1 MRRHFLL
8 GFWIVTDVILF
19 LASYALAYFTRVGW
33 YFSSTFPF
41 DQYMLVALMVVPVW
55 LAILVSTRTFA
66 LMRNQMSLRAFSYVL
81 YGNTVALALF
91 TLAYFF
97 LYGLFFSRL
106 LLVEAFLFSTLILW
120 AWHVLMDSVRR
131 NALRRSP
138 PAFPTL
144 VIGATREAASVIK
157 MLQSGKSPLVPVGIL
172 DSTGSKEKHL
182 HDVPVIGKLDKLEKT
197 LNEKGITHLIQ
208 TSDLEH
214 TINLLSACRKKGI
227 TYILLP
233 SVLGIVERD
242 ERVELLEGRPVTVVR
257 PKESA
262 LKWFFS

>member
-1 MRRHFLL
+1 MRRHALL
-8 GFWIVTDVILF
+8 ALWIVTDILLF
-19 LASYALAYFTRVGW
+19 LGSYALAYFARVGW

-41 DQYMLVALMVVPVW
+41 DRYMTVALLVVPVL
-55 LAILVSTRTFA
+55 LAILVGTRTFA
-66 LMRNQMSLRAFSYVL
+66 LMRNQLSLRAFSYVL
-81 YGNTVALALF
+81 YGNVVALSLF

-97 LYGLFFSRL
+97 VYGLFFSRL
-106 LLVEAFLFSTLILW
+106 LLVEAFAFSTIALW
-120 AWHVLMDSVRR
+120 LWHVAMDRVRR
-131 NALRRSP
+131 MALRRSP

-144 VIGATREAASVIK
+144 IIGATREAGNIIR
-157 MLQSGKSPLVPVGIL
+157 MLSAQKSPLVPVGIL
-172 DSTGSKEKHL
+172 DSAGSKEKHL
-182 HDVPVIGKLDKLEKT
+182 HDVPVIGKLDKLEQT
-197 LNEKGITHLIQ
+197 LDGKGITHLIQ

-242 ERVELLEGRPVTVVR
+242 ERVESLEGRPVTVVR

-262 LKWFFS
+262 LRWFFS

>member
-1 MRRHFLL
+1 MRRHFILAV
-8 GFWIVTDVILF
+8 WIVTDVILF

-41 DQYMLVALMVVPVW
+41 DRYMLVALAVVPVW
-55 LAILVSTRTFA
+55 LAILVATRTFA
-66 LMRNQMSLRAFSYVL
+66 LMRNQMSLRAFSYIL
-81 YGNTVALALF
+81 YGNVVALALF

-106 LLVEAFLFSTLILW
+106 LLVQAFAFSTVLLW
-120 AWHVLMDSVRR
+120 AWHVIMDVIRR
-131 NALRRSP
+131 SALRRSP
-138 PAFPTL
+138 HAFPTL
-144 VIGATREAASVIK
+144 IIGATREAASVIK
-157 MLQSGKSPLVPVGIL
+157 MLQSGKSPLVPVAIL

-182 HDVPVIGKLDKLEKT
+182 HGVPVIGKLDKLEKT
-197 LNEKGITHLIQ
+197 LAGMGITHLIQ

-227 TYILLP
+227 TYVLLP

-257 PKESA
+257 PRESA
-262 LKWFFS
+262 LGWFFS